1 MKVFSVSASLSC
13 KTMIPEQSEMRK
25 ESVTQ
30 HRNVVKKS
38 TDTCV
43 SMNSRSLI
51 SIRGKSWPWVVR
63 HFTTLVVNACQMLRF
78 VPVDQGTGVLER
90 RFNYID

>member
-1 MKVFSVSASLSC
+1 
-13 KTMIPEQSEMRK
+13 MIPEQSEMKK

-63 HFTTLVVNACQMLRF
+63 HFTTLVVNLSNAPLCPSRSGDGGF
-78 VPVDQGTGVLER
+78 GA
-90 RFNYID
+90 